1 MADLYNRL
9 RTTADKLLTKYGQGT
24 MIYQE
29 PDTET
34 GPEYNPVLTPGAEH
48 PVSGIKVSGNRK
60 NTYIDGG
67 YIQASDLMVMLPEF
81 GTTPTLSGKMKV
93 NGTTYQIIMVDPIT
107 EEVPTVG
114 WYIGC
119 RV

>member
-1 MADLYNRL
+1 VAELYNRL
-9 RTTADKLLTKYGQGT
+9 RTTANTLLTNYGQGT
-24 MIYQE
+24 MVYQE
-29 PDTET
+29 PAITS
-34 GPEYNPVLTPGAEH
+34 GPSYDPVITPGAEH
-48 PVSGIKVSGNRK
+48 SVSGIKVSGQRK
-60 NTYIDGG
+60 NTYIEGG

-107 EEVPTVG
+107 EEVPPVG
-114 WYIGC
+114 YYLGL